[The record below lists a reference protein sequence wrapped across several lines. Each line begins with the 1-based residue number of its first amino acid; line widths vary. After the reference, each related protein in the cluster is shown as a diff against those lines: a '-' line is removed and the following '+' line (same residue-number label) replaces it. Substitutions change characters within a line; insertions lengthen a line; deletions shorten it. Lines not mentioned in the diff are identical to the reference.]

1 MAFSRER
8 EKTRMAMGT
17 DKVKEK
23 AKDMVKEK
31 AMDMV
36 KEKAT
41 DMAKSE
47 KNSSM

>member
-31 AMDMV
+31 A
-36 KEKAT
+36 T